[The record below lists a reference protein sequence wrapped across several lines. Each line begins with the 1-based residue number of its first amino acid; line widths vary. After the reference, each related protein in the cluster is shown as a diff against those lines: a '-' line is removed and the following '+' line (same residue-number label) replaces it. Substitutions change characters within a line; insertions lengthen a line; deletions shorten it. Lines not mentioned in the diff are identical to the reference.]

1 MPSNILIY
9 KVSCKDPQIRH
20 CYIDT
25 TKNIYKTRYLY
36 KQKLVTNKQDFLTE
50 FIRNNGGWDNWE
62 IIQLEKYDSITSSE
76 LAEKVK
82 QWKILYDCPKLHQ
95 NAPKC
100 TKNVQNC
107 TKMHQNAPN
116 CTEMEQPLNPLQCQ
130 SCMKTFSNKFSINRH
145 KQGRCKAEETIQS
158 LKERLAEQQQLIDLV
173 KLLGT
178 KINNESQVVTV
189 SPNANHSTNP
199 STNANTNAN
208 SNNTNAN
215 NTNNSNNSTST
226 STNNSNNS
234 TNTNTI
240 NTVINNTN
248 NTIKLVGLGNENI
261 VELLSD
267 REKKQILGKMHKSLI
282 HLIEKV
288 HFSGEYPQ
296 FANVAI
302 TNLKNRLAYKYSEV
316 DQKFVVDI
324 AEKVVQEVIDN
335 HFDDICTIYEE
346 QKEALDKKINIRTG
360 EFIEQH
366 TNNPDK
372 YKQTA
377 NDVKLMMYN
386 KREKVDINT
395 QNAIKNT

>member
-1 MPSNILIY
+1 
-9 KVSCKDPQIRH
+9 
-20 CYIDT
+20 
-25 TKNIYKTRYLY
+25 
-36 KQKLVTNKQDFLTE
+36 LVTNKQDFLTE

-62 IIQLEKYDSITSSE
+62 IIQLEKYDSITSSD
-76 LAEKVK
+76 LDEKVK

-100 TKNVQNC
+100 TKNAPNC
-107 TKMHQNAPN
+107 TKLHRNAPN
-116 CTEMEQPLNPLQCQ
+116 CTEMEQPINPLQCQ
-130 SCMKTFSNKFSINRH
+130 CCMKLFSNKFSIKRH

-158 LKERLAEQQQLIDLV
+158 LKERLAEQQQIIDLV

-189 SPNANHSTNP
+189 SPNANP
-199 STNANTNAN
+199 NTNAN

-215 NTNNSNNSTST
+215 NTNNSNN
-226 STNNSNNS
+226 TN

-248 NTIKLVGLGNENI
+248 NTIKLVELGNENI

-296 FANVAI
+296 FANVVI
-302 TNLKNRLAYKYSEV
+302 TNLKNKLAYKYSEV
-316 DQKFVVDI
+316 DQKFVIDI
-324 AEKVVQEVIDN
+324 AEKVINQVIDN

-346 QKEALDKKINIRTG
+346 QKEALDKKTNIRTG

>member
-9 KVSCKDPQIRH
+9 KVSCKDTQIRH

-62 IIQLEKYDSITSSE
+62 IIQLEKYDSITSSD
-76 LAEKVK
+76 LDEKVK
-82 QWKILYDCPKLHQ
+82 QWKILYDCPKMHQ
-95 NAPKC
+95 NAPNC
-100 TKNVQNC
+100 TKNAPNC
-107 TKMHQNAPN
+107 TKLHRNAPN
-116 CTEMEQPLNPLQCQ
+116 CTEMEQPKNPLQCQ
-130 SCMKTFSNKFSINRH
+130 CCMKLFSNKFSIKRH

-158 LKERLAEQQQLIDLV
+158 LKERLAEQQQIIDLV

-178 KINNESQVVTV
+178 KINNESQLVTV
-189 SPNANHSTNP
+189 SPNT
-199 STNANTNAN
+199 NTNA
-208 SNNTNAN
+208 NNTNAN
-215 NTNNSNNSTST
+215 NTNN
-226 STNNSNNS
+226 NSNNTNNTNNTN

-248 NTIKLVGLGNENI
+248 NTIKLVELGNENI

-296 FANVAI
+296 FANVVI
-302 TNLKNRLAYKYSEV
+302 TNLKNKLAYKYSEV
-316 DQKFVVDI
+316 DQKFVIDI
-324 AEKVVQEVIDN
+324 AEKVINQVIDN

-346 QKEALDKKINIRTG
+346 QKEALDKKTNIRTG